1 MFARDSVTKTFGGN
15 PPPLGYPARMSLPP
29 AGWYPDAK
37 MPATLFFCDDAVW
50 SQTVVPPM
58 QPAVYVEDDEG

>member
-1 MFARDSVTKTFGGN
+1 
-15 PPPLGYPARMSLPP
+15 MSLPP

-50 SQTVVPPM
+50 SQTAVVEAIH
-58 QPAVYVEDDEG
+58 QAVDAAGDDG